1 MLGANGIAWIGKD
14 SFVENYGIFLDTIRQ
29 QHPNADIYV
38 QSILP
43 VTASKEQSDPQFA
56 NSKIQEYNAALLD
69 MAQEKK
75 YYYLNVA
82 EAFADENGCLPEEA
96 SPTDGM
102 HFGPKYYEVWF
113 EYLKKHVANSDSITN
128 DDAAEK
134 ESSSF
139 PAA

>member
-43 VTASKEQSDPQFA
+43 VSASTEQSDPQFA
-56 NSKIQEYNAALLD
+56 NSKIQEDNAALLN

-82 EAFADENGCLPEEA
+82 
-96 SPTDGM
+96 
-102 HFGPKYYEVWF
+102 
-113 EYLKKHVANSDSITN
+113 
-128 DDAAEK
+128 
-134 ESSSF
+134 
-139 PAA
+139 

>member
-1 MLGANGIAWIGKD
+1 M
-14 SFVENYGIFLDTIRQ
+14 
-29 QHPNADIYV
+29 

-56 NSKIQEYNAALLD
+56 NSKIQEYNAALLN

-82 EAFADENGCLPEEA
+82 EAFADENGRLPEEA

-134 ESSSF
+134 GSSSF

>member
-1 MLGANGIAWIGKD
+1 
-14 SFVENYGIFLDTIRQ
+14 
-29 QHPNADIYV
+29 
-38 QSILP
+38 
-43 VTASKEQSDPQFA
+43 
-56 NSKIQEYNAALLD
+56 
-69 MAQEKK
+69 MAQEKE

-113 EYLKKHVANSDSITN
+113 EYLKNHVANPDSISDNNISEPAETN
-128 DDAAEK
+128 
-134 ESSSF
+134 SS